1 MEQHQAVFLD
11 RDGTIIEDT
20 GYLRDPRSVRFL
32 PGAPEAL
39 TQFQR
44 AGYLLVIISNQ
55 SGIGRGWITENQYEQ
70 VQRRLL
76 EKLAQQKVFLAGNYY
91 CPHSPEANCA
101 CRKPRPDLLRQAACD
116 LSIDLRR
123 SWMIGDKPSDIEAGA
138 VAGCRTI
145 WLRQGSQDLISGV
158 SDIAPNY
165 ICADWASIGRIIL
178 A

>member
-20 GYLRDPRSVRFL
+20 GYLSDPRSVRFL

-39 TQFQR
+39 ARFQK

-55 SGIGRGWITENQYEQ
+55 SGIGRGWITESQYGQ

-76 EKLAQQKVFLAGNYY
+76 EKLAQQEVFLAGSYY

-101 CRKPRPDLLRQAACD
+101 CRKPRPDLLRQAACE
-116 LSIDLRR
+116 LRIDLRR
-123 SWMIGDKPSDIEAGA
+123 SWMIGDKPSDIDAGA
-138 VAGCRTI
+138 AAGCRTI
-145 WLRQGSQDLISGV
+145 WLQQQSQEPINSV
-158 SDIAPNY
+158 SDIVPDY
-165 ICADWASIGRIIL
+165 I
-178 A
+178 